1 MKVMGNESLID
12 GKIYWMTSTY
22 INNSFKVERIGRPKK
37 VIFHRVPKS
46 EEDKQL
52 RPWNSSLYEIFL
64 TEFATGKSITYFY
77 GVEIFDTEEE
87 AIEEFNKRILVNL
100 DMLESFYENRK
111 NILQNL
117 IIEKKS

>member
-1 MKVMGNESLID
+1 MRVTSNESLID
-12 GKIYWMTSTY
+12 GKVYWMVSTY
-22 INNSFKVERIGRPKK
+22 INSFFRVERIGRPKK
-37 VIFHRVPKS
+37 VIFHKVPRS

-52 RPWNSSLYEIFL
+52 RPWNSSLYEIYL

-87 AIEEFNKRILVNL
+87 AIEEFNRRILVNL
-100 DMLESFYENRK
+100 DMLESFYEKRK

>member
-1 MKVMGNESLID
+1 MKVTGNESLID

-22 INNSFKVERIGRPKK
+22 INNSFRVERIGRPKK
-37 VIFHRVPKS
+37 VIFHRVLRS

-111 NILQNL
+111 NNLQNL